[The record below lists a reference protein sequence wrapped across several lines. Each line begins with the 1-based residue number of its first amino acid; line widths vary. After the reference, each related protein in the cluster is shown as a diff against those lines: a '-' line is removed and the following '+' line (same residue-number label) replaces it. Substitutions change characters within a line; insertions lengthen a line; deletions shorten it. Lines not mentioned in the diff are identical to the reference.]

1 MTAPPPA
8 ADATAR
14 AVEAIA
20 TARRTL
26 ITGLVAADA
35 AVAVATCD
43 LAEATG
49 AAIDPGS
56 PETARIAGPILARIG
71 AVTAAPE
78 ELRDR
83 ADLAILWFCDPERSA
98 PGFVE
103 RFVTRPV
110 NGRPRHTIAVG
121 PADGHMNGTHHRH
134 CGIAA
139 TAAVDLARL
148 VEAVIRNVAMDGA
161 ACSLAAFDAAREIA
175 AAIAAAHTVAIVTD
189 WLADDVG
196 LAAWSTA
203 SLVRAVA
210 HEKPAFEVPL
220 GDRDDAA
227 VAACT
232 WRYGAAGAIERADR
246 HGGRFLPAEADAV
259 RLLDRREVDCVVVVG
274 EATANVAAAIDRA
287 AGAVSVVRLA
297 ADASA
302 LRSLAARIA
311 ASGATA

>member
-1 MTAPPPA
+1 MTASPPA
-8 ADATAR
+8 ADAPAR

-20 TARRTL
+20 TARHPL
-26 ITGLVAADA
+26 LTGLVAANA
-35 AVAVATCD
+35 AVAVAACD
-43 LAEATG
+43 LAEAAG

-56 PETARIAGPILARIG
+56 PETARVSGPIFARIG
-71 AVTAAPE
+71 GVMAAPE

-103 RFVTRPV
+103 RFVMRPV

-148 VEAVIRNVAMDGA
+148 VEAVVRDVAIEEA
-161 ACSLAAFDAAREIA
+161 ACNPAVLDAAREIA

>member
-1 MTAPPPA
+1 MTASPPA
-8 ADATAR
+8 ADAPAR

-20 TARRTL
+20 TARHPL
-26 ITGLVAADA
+26 LTGLVAANA
-35 AVAVATCD
+35 AVAVAACD
-43 LAEATG
+43 LAEAAG

-56 PETARIAGPILARIG
+56 PETARVSGPILARIG
-71 AVTAAPE
+71 GVTAAPE

-148 VEAVIRNVAMDGA
+148 VEAVVRDVAIEEA
-161 ACSLAAFDAAREIA
+161 ACNPAVLDAAREIA

-297 ADASA
+297 SDASA

>member
-1 MTAPPPA
+1 MTASPPA
-8 ADATAR
+8 ADAPAR

-20 TARRTL
+20 TARHPL
-26 ITGLVAADA
+26 LTGLVAANA
-35 AVAVATCD
+35 AVAVAACD
-43 LAEATG
+43 LAEAAG

-56 PETARIAGPILARIG
+56 PETARVSGPILARIG
-71 AVTAAPE
+71 GVTAAPE

-148 VEAVIRNVAMDGA
+148 VEAVVRDVAIEEA
-161 ACSLAAFDAAREIA
+161 ACNPAVLDAAREIA

>member
-1 MTAPPPA
+1 MTASPPA
-8 ADATAR
+8 ADAPAR

-20 TARRTL
+20 TARYPL
-26 ITGLVAADA
+26 LTGLVAADA
-35 AVAVATCD
+35 AVAVAACD
-43 LAEATG
+43 LAEAAG

-56 PETARIAGPILARIG
+56 PETARVSGPILARIG
-71 AVTAAPE
+71 GVTAAPE

-83 ADLAILWFCDPERSA
+83 ADLAILWFCDPEQSA

-121 PADGHMNGTHHRH
+121 PADGRINGAHHRDG
-134 CGIAA
+134 GIATA
-139 TAAVDLARL
+139 AAVDLARL
-148 VEAVIRNVAMDGA
+148 VEAVVRDVAIDGA
-161 ACSLAAFDAAREIA
+161 TCSPAVLAAAREIA
-175 AAIAAAHTVAIVTD
+175 AAIAAARTVAMVTD
-189 WLADDVG
+189 WSADDVG
-196 LAAWSTA
+196 LAAWSTT

-259 RLLDRREVDCVVVVG
+259 RLIDRREVDCVVVVG
-274 EATANVAAAIDRA
+274 EATAKVAAALDRA